1 MTKRPQTKSAK
12 AKKIVIDV
20 GSPSFIYGL
29 SATAVFVLNFILK
42 DAVEADF
49 GPNRSLAINIHML
62 YIVISTVIFVYFH
75 LRVNFKG
82 IIENGKRPIAI
93 KQASIVSCVINF
105 VTWIVIYL
113 LFFSPLLPPA
123 TTTPNGE
130 EVLGWAILFGILPL
144 GLIYTIATII
154 YLFMPIFEAA
164 ALSRKYH
171 NISSPNNL
179 KK

>member
-1 MTKRPQTKSAK
+1 MTRRSRTKPPK
-12 AKKIVIDV
+12 TKKIFIDV

-93 KQASIVSCVINF
+93 KQASIVSCIINF
-105 VTWIVIYL
+105 VTWIVISL
-113 LFFSPLLPPA
+113 LFFSPLLPA
-123 TTTPNGE
+123 TTTPGDE
-130 EVLGWAILFGILPL
+130 GALTIALIFGVFPL

-154 YLFMPIFEAA
+154 YLFMPFFEAA

-171 NISSPNNL
+171 YISSPSKR